1 MDSQSLYQD
10 IPPAAPVEKATV
22 VEDFVDVFYAPSK
35 VFERRRE
42 GQFGIALLLLVILVA
57 VLFFATRAVME
68 PVYDATME
76 QSIQAQLRANPNMPP
91 EAVAAMRSFG
101 GIGIAVSAVLGAPL
115 FVLGT
120 GLLVFF
126 VARLFDLKPTFTQAA
141 TIATFANVP
150 RFLLGTLA
158 VAAQAFLLPAS
169 DTPRGMFQLAV
180 GPARFADPDASTRL
194 LGFLMR
200 FELFT
205 LWATVLIGIGVATVC
220 RTSRKNGMLV
230 AALVWF
236 VATLTGVA
244 FAR

>member
-1 MDSQSLYQD
+1 MESQSLYQD
-10 IPPAAPVEKATV
+10 VPPAAPAEKGNV
-22 VEDFVDVFYAPSK
+22 IEDFVDVFYAPSK
-35 VFERRRE
+35 VFERRRD
-42 GQFGIALLLLVILVA
+42 GQFGIALLLLVVLVA

-68 PVYDATME
+68 PVYDATIE
-76 QSIQAQLRANPNMPP
+76 QQIQATLRADPNTPP
-91 EAVAAMRSFG
+91 QAIAAMRSMG
-101 GIGIAVSAVLGAPL
+101 GTMFAVTAIASTPL

-120 GLLVFF
+120 GLLIFLM
-126 VARLFDLKPTFTQAA
+126 ARLFDLKPSFSQAA
-141 TIATFANVP
+141 TIATFAMVP
-150 RFLLGTLA
+150 RFVLGSIVL
-158 VAAQAFLLPAS
+158 AAQAFLLPAA
-169 DTPRGMFQLAV
+169 DAQRGMFQLALS
-180 GPARFADPDASTRL
+180 PARFADPDSSQRL

-220 RTSRKNGMLV
+220 RTSRKTGMLV